1 MVDQLTLQTIG
12 ILLTGITMSTATIYS
27 TLTIM
32 RTIKN
37 QELALKAQEK
47 ALEILESRREQV
59 KLQMNLLSTLRSIEF
74 QNQRAVHAVLR

>member
-1 MVDQLTLQTIG
+1 MTLQTIG